1 MRIAQ
6 VAPLY
11 ERVPPQMY
19 GGTERVVSYLTEEL
33 VRLGHDV
40 TLFASGDSVT
50 GARLR
55 APCARAARLD
65 PSCQDALARH
75 ILMLGAV
82 YEHADEF
89 DIIHCHT
96 DYLCLPLARL
106 APTPTL
112 LTLHGRLDMPEL
124 GPLYAAYADI
134 PLVSIS
140 DTQRI
145 PLPHANWVATIHHGL
160 PDLYQYSPDAGRY
173 LLFLGRISPEKCP
186 DTAIRVARSAGV
198 PLRIAAKVDPVDR
211 EYFETLIR
219 PMLDDPLIELV
230 GEVGEEGKSGL
241 LGGALALLFPID
253 WPEPFGLVMIES
265 LACGTPVI
273 ARPRGSVSEVIQH
286 GETGWVCETDN
297 EMVEAVQRIAEID
310 RAACRAAFDRQFTV
324 ETMAKRY
331 LDIYEA
337 VRVARRVPRAQPT
350 VSDKLL
356 SGDELY
362 GSDAMTSTD
371 TA

>member
-6 VAPLY
+6 IAPLY
-11 ERVPPQMY
+11 ERVPPLMY

-40 TLFASGDSVT
+40 TLFASGDSIT
-50 GARLR
+50 AARLR
-55 APCARAARLD
+55 APCALAARLD
-65 PSCQDALARH
+65 ASCKDPLARH

-82 YEHADEF
+82 YEHAEEF

-106 APTPTL
+106 APAPTL

-140 DTQRI
+140 DEQRT
-145 PLPHANWVATIHHGL
+145 PLPKANWVATIYHGL
-160 PDLYQYSPDAGRY
+160 PDLYRYTPQSGRY
-173 LLFLGRISPEKCP
+173 LLFLGRISPEKRP
-186 DTAIRVARSAGV
+186 DTAIRVAQRAGI
-198 PLRIAAKVDPVDR
+198 PLRIAAKVDPVDVD
-211 EYFETLIR
+211 YFENEIR
-219 PMLDDPLIELV
+219 PLLDDPLIELV
-230 GEVGEEGKSGL
+230 GEVGEEGKNEL

-273 ARPRGSVSEVIQH
+273 ARPRGSVSEVIRH
-286 GETGWVCETDN
+286 GETGWVCESED
-297 EMVEAVQRIAEID
+297 EMVDAVQRIGEID
-310 RAACRAAFDRQFTV
+310 RAACRARS
-324 ETMAKRY
+324 
-331 LDIYEA
+331 
-337 VRVARRVPRAQPT
+337 RR
-350 VSDKLL
+350 
-356 SGDELY
+356 
-362 GSDAMTSTD
+362 
-371 TA
+371 